1 MTMAAI
7 SSTVDKN
14 HATVLHGIR
23 SLKNWMTYDTNLK
36 NIYNNLDKKVNDKMR
51 QHPEEFGFA
60 QTEEQFYVL
69 AYNDLE
75 AKHRRLKG
83 RYAFLLHR
91 LKQTAPQTYENFKQL
106 EASDI

>member
-1 MTMAAI
+1 
-7 SSTVDKN
+7 
-14 HATVLHGIR
+14 
-23 SLKNWMTYDTNLK
+23 MTYDTNLK
-36 NIYNNLDKKVNDKMR
+36 NIYNNLDKKVNDKIR